1 MEIIWTKPSLK
12 RNTFHIDGRISGGD
26 GTVSAFNWIRIET
39 GVERLTVGNGLTE
52 HEAVYQ
58 ALLGANTSP
67 RAAGQRSLR
76 IRTNYSAT
84 SRVDSR
90 LETGDW
96 PNSLRKRGNSFEKRN
111 SRSMSATFFV
121 KTIKRYRPPDWHSS
135 KESGGYEGRCDG
147 HGTSKCRR
155 SAEETILLD

>member
-58 ALLGANTSP
+58 ALLGVLKYLAPGS
-67 RAAGQRSLR
+67 RATIFTHSNELFGHFKGGLPTRDRGLAKLFAQARQLIREKELKIHVRYILREDNQAVPASRLAQLKRERR
-76 IRTNYSAT
+76 IRRA
-84 SRVDSR
+84 
-90 LETGDW
+90 
-96 PNSLRKRGNSFEKRN
+96 LR
-111 SRSMSATFFV
+111 
-121 KTIKRYRPPDWHSS
+121 RPWD
-135 KESGGYEGRCDG
+135 E
-147 HGTSKCRR
+147 
-155 SAEETILLD
+155 